1 MQPLLSILTPAIP
14 ERLPKLQRLAG
25 QLEPQLRQFPH
36 SVEWLSFVDPR
47 GCRTIGEK
55 RDDLVQLARG
65 QFVAFVDDDDLVQ
78 PSYVASLVQVLAV
91 IVADNEP
98 VDVVTFRQEA
108 IIERHRSEVRF
119 NLRAGNEAFNPGGV
133 TQRAAWHVCA
143 WRSTLAK
150 RFHFEASNYGEDWSW
165 ARHLNLD
172 ARGEIHIPEIL
183 HTYIFDSA
191 ISAAPAPTP

>member
-36 SVEWLSFVDPR
+36 SVEWLSFIDPR

-55 RDDLVQLARG
+55 RDELVQLARG

-78 PSYVASLVQVLAV
+78 PIYVASLVQALAV

-98 VDVVTFRQEA
+98 EDVDTF
-108 IIERHRSEVRF
+108 
-119 NLRAGNEAFNPGGV
+119 P
-133 TQRAAWHVCA
+133 
-143 WRSTLAK
+143 
-150 RFHFEASNYGEDWSW
+150 
-165 ARHLNLD
+165 
-172 ARGEIHIPEIL
+172 
-183 HTYIFDSA
+183 
-191 ISAAPAPTP
+191 